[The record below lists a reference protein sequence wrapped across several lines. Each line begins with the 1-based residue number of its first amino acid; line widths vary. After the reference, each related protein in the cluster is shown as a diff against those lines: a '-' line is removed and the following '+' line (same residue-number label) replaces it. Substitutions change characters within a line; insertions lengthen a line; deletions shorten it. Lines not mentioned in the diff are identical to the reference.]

1 MKKTVQGCLCYFQT
15 TNDSKVSKAITAQYL
30 ASLLENEDNDTIK
43 KIFLT
48 DPYMSYLVDAIK
60 HVTSTHDE

>member
-1 MKKTVQGCLCYFQT
+1 ML
-15 TNDSKVSKAITAQYL
+15 YL
-30 ASLLENEDNDTIK
+30 KEISFTIK
-43 KIFLT
+43 KILLT